1 MYCLYCRSATLQMR
15 KLIPCYLCGFESTR
29 QLQGQLF
36 AAQSIADWQR
46 ALSDPD
52 QWGFDPL
59 EPYPVAALRRARLK
73 GGGQIRGAARQRVVL
88 PHGWLEDTGES
99 FDEAWM
105 QSEGLRADACEG

>member
-1 MYCLYCRSATLQMR
+1 MQMR

-29 QLQGQLF
+29 QLQGHLF

-59 EPYPVAALRRARLK
+59 EPYPVSALRRARLK
-73 GGGQIRGAARQRVVL
+73 GGGQTRGAAQQRVVL
-88 PHGWLEDTGES
+88 PHGWLEDTGEG

-105 QSEGLRADACEG
+105 KQEGLRADACEG